1 MSRPVKNDIPVMPPP
16 PAREVRS
23 MRECFDQLPENTE
36 KTVPDKKRSAQEE
49 EQDALRS
56 YFREMGEMPQ
66 LSAEEELD
74 LWKQID
80 ENISQLREAVYQFA
94 FVYDEHL
101 KLLADPET
109 DFADIFPASSR
120 DNAPL
125 PDNPV
130 SRKEWSARISAAIGQ
145 MRTVY
150 GVVSRDE
157 FARLRADGFAILN
170 RHPAVLEKL
179 LEWMDVIDRYLDN
192 FNAERLSAADLEQTV
207 LMSVEEIIPLTRRMA
222 ELRREIDR
230 WKLRMLETN
239 LRLVI
244 NIAKHYQHKGLPFGD
259 LIQEGNLGLMKALEK
274 FDYKLGHRFC
284 TYASWWVRQ
293 AVARALSAQ
302 SRVIRLPIHMLST
315 IRKMN
320 IAEKNYIQLHGTE
333 PTTEELA
340 QVMEL
345 PRERVSAIKK
355 MSLQCISLQA
365 PQSADDPD
373 FTIENLLSDKLS
385 DDPMKSLTRKMLK
398 RRLTAAISQLSERE
412 KLVLNMR
419 YGLDGGPCKTLT
431 EVSEIFNV
439 TRERVRQLELKTL
452 EKLRKHS
459 DRGKYLEDFFL

>member
-1 MSRPVKNDIPVMPPP
+1 
-16 PAREVRS
+16 

-157 FARLRADGFAILN
+157 FARLRADGFAILI

-192 FNAERLSAADLEQTV
+192 FNAERLSAADLQDGGAAPGNRP
-207 LMSVEEIIPLTRRMA
+207 M
-222 ELRREIDR
+222 
-230 WKLRMLETN
+230 ETPDA
-239 LRLVI
+239 RDQS
-244 NIAKHYQHKGLPFGD
+244 APRHQHC
-259 LIQEGNLGLMKALEK
+259 E
-274 FDYKLGHRFC
+274 
-284 TYASWWVRQ
+284 T
-293 AVARALSAQ
+293 LSAQ
-302 SRVIRLPIHMLST
+302 GASVRRPDPGG
-315 IRKMN
+315 K
-320 IAEKNYIQLHGTE
+320 
-333 PTTEELA
+333 
-340 QVMEL
+340 
-345 PRERVSAIKK
+345 PRTHERA
-355 MSLQCISLQA
+355 
-365 PQSADDPD
+365 
-373 FTIENLLSDKLS
+373 
-385 DDPMKSLTRKMLK
+385 
-398 RRLTAAISQLSERE
+398 
-412 KLVLNMR
+412 
-419 YGLDGGPCKTLT
+419 
-431 EVSEIFNV
+431 
-439 TRERVRQLELKTL
+439 
-452 EKLRKHS
+452 
-459 DRGKYLEDFFL
+459 